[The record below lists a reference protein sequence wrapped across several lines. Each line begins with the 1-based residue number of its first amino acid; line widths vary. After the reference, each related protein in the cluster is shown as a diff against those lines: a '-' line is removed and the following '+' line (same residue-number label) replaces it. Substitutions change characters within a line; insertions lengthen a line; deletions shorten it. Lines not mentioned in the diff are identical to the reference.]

1 MASTTYRLFL
11 STPSARRATQ
21 HLCRCPA
28 AVHHFYPRPPRGG
41 RPRICEVGNIKKRF
55 LSTPSARRATSAST
69 AARCLPE
76 FLSTPSARRATG
88 SEGVDISSTGISI
101 HALREEGDRAAAICS
116 SSSYLFLS
124 TPSARR
130 ATRPRH
136 HDQPPARISI
146 HALREEGDRDPRRCH
161 AGEGAISIHA
171 LREEGDR
178 ATVCGRRPTCYF
190 YPRPPRGGRHVRRRS
205 ASTIALFLSTPS
217 ARRATVFAVRR
228 HLRPLRFLSTPSARR
243 ATGDPAAV
251 EEVTPY
257 FYPRPPRGGR
267 PWPL

>member
-1 MASTTYRLFL
+1 M
-11 STPSARRATQ
+11 
-21 HLCRCPA
+21 
-28 AVHHFYPRPPRGG
+28 HH
-41 RPRICEVGNIKKRF
+41 RIK
-55 LSTPSARRATSAST
+55 
-69 AARCLPE
+69 

-171 LREEGDR
+171 LREEGD
-178 ATVCGRRPTCYF
+178 TCADGQ
-190 YPRPPRGGRHVRRRS
+190 PRPS
-205 ASTIALFLSTPS
+205 
-217 ARRATVFAVRR
+217 
-228 HLRPLRFLSTPSARR
+228 
-243 ATGDPAAV
+243 
-251 EEVTPY
+251 PY

-267 PWPL
+267 PSGYYRGWFPEKFLSTPSARRATGLIMDQMLISEISIHALREEGDPAG